1 MQFALD
7 ESTINHPWASVNAY
21 FLCDS
26 LSGPQCERMNLK
38 ILLSL
43 LKSVQICRNNEKPKH
58 VHCTI
63 LGLIISL

>member
-1 MQFALD
+1 M
-7 ESTINHPWASVNAY
+7 NAS

-26 LSGPQCERMNLK
+26 LSGPQCERMDLK

-43 LKSVQICRNNEKPKH
+43 LKSVQICRNDEKPKH